1 MEYIIIVTDLTNGKE
16 ETFKNLYQAKKYVEA
31 RKEGFYKYLNI
42 HRLYNIRK
50 EYLSINN

>member
-1 MEYIIIVTDLTNGKE
+1 MEFIIIVTDLTNGKE

-31 RKEGFYKYLNI
+31 RKESFYKYLNT

-50 EYLSINN
+50 QLINN